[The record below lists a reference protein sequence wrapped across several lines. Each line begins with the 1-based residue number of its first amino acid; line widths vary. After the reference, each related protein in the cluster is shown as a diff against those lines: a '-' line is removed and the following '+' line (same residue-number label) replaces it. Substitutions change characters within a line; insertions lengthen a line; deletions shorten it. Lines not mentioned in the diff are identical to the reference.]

1 MSEKREKLK
10 RRTDATIDAFKSQ
23 RLRWVMGRS
32 QIKMEVEEE
41 KYKKS
46 VDSIMHDEV
55 ERSLIKGA
63 LKEKGSLTVEE
74 ISHLT
79 DLQPSVIVQHII
91 ALRKNGVIAE
101 AGEKDRQFLYK
112 LA

>member
-1 MSEKREKLK
+1 MSEKKEKLK
-10 RRTDATIDAFKSQ
+10 RKTDATIDAFKSP

-32 QIKMEVEEE
+32 QIKMEVEED
-41 KYKKS
+41 KYKKA
-46 VDSIMHDEV
+46 VDTIMHDEV

-63 LKEKGSLTVEE
+63 LKEKGPLTVEE
-74 ISHLT
+74 ISKVT

-91 ALRKNGVIAE
+91 ALRRNGAITE
-101 AGEKDRQFLYK
+101 AGEKNRQFLYK

>member
-1 MSEKREKLK
+1 MSEKREKMK
-10 RRTDATIDAFKSQ
+10 RKTDATIDAFKSQ

-41 KYKKS
+41 KYKKA
-46 VDSIMHDEV
+46 VDGIMHDEV
-55 ERSLIKGA
+55 ERSLITGA
-63 LKEKGSLTVEE
+63 LKEKGALTVEE
-74 ISHLT
+74 LSKMT

-91 ALRKNGVIAE
+91 ALRRNGVIAE
-101 AGEKDRQFLYK
+101 AGEKNRQFLYK